1 MRRIT
6 LGKFPELGY
15 ATNEGLNT
23 LCMNLTFAGE
33 HVRRIMITSCQP
45 SEGKSYIS
53 INMMRTFTQLGH
65 SVALVDA
72 DLRRSNL
79 AHSFRLQ
86 FPDHQKLGLTHL
98 LAGMAEEED
107 VIYDTDIGDCLL
119 VPAGRN
125 VSNSLS
131 LLNSPRFSHLLD
143 TLSTMVDYIL
153 VDSPP
158 VGSIIDAAEIAK
170 SCDGSVIVVTYN
182 RVTRQEL
189 KEAKHQLEQ
198 TSCPILGA
206 VLNRVEFDN
215 YLSRKYY
222 KSYYYKYDY
231 DNQEHSTLKPAQ
243 LSPEKAVINNFSPTD
258 EALDYVN
265 EAHDDDYYHYPA
277 DAYQIE
283 EGEAR
288 DMFESAGDQPVH
300 FAENAVEPFMS
311 PEDYRYSPTEYRF
324 DAQRVENEM
333 AAEEQSA
340 QDFDASDRSQSATDE
355 KDEREARQNHFPPVR
370 KVVLKTPEKYGV
382 HEDLEP

>member
-1 MRRIT
+1 MRHIT

-23 LCMNLTFAGE
+23 LCMNLSFAGE
-33 HVRRIMITSCQP
+33 HIRRIMITSCQP
-45 SEGKSYIS
+45 GEGKSYIS

-79 AHSFRLQ
+79 ARSFRLQ
-86 FPDHQKLGLTHL
+86 FPDHQKLGLAHL

-107 VIYDTDIGDCLL
+107 VIYDTGIGDCLL

-189 KEAKHQLEQ
+189 REAKRQLEQ

-222 KSYYYKYDY
+222 KSYYYKYNY
-231 DNQEHSTLKPAQ
+231 DNQEQSNLQPAG
-243 LSPEKAVINNFSPTD
+243 LSPEKAVIQNFSDT
-258 EALDYVN
+258 N
-265 EAHDDDYYHYPA
+265 EAFPDDEEAYYPET
-277 DAYQIE
+277 AYLGE
-283 EGEAR
+283 EGEVPSPFA
-288 DMFESAGDQPVH
+288 SAPPANSERSGLR
-300 FAENAVEPFMS
+300 A
-311 PEDYRYSPTEYRF
+311 EDYRYSPEEYRF
-324 DAQRVENEM
+324 DAQRAKSEM
-333 AAEEQSA
+333 DAEEQSSR
-340 QDFDASDRSQSATDE
+340 DFDSAAVKQPSVENSQ
-355 KDEREARQNHFPPVR
+355 ARQSHFSPVR
-370 KVVLKTPEKYGV
+370 KVVLKSPEKYEV
-382 HEDLEP
+382 DEERHQ